1 MEESWK
7 TMEESWKKTVE
18 ESWKHLE
25 AGTVDGEAVHER
37 IRIADLLREFHTA
50 TLCHSL

>member
-1 MEESWK
+1 MVESWK
-7 TMEESWKKTVE
+7 TDGRILEQPVE

-37 IRIADLLREFHTA
+37 EENSGRILEKQWRDVSA
-50 TLCHSL
+50 